1 VAGFVRKTGQWAQA
15 RALLD
20 GSAGR
25 LGAAARRAL
34 LQEAHVLRNDIVR
47 GITAQAPGGEAFQP
61 LASTTLAT
69 RRMKGLGGTKALIA
83 RADLRNAVAVVP
95 GGDEV
100 FVGVPRKAQGKDGKG
115 LVDVAAIHE
124 FGAGPVAI
132 PITPAMRRFLFAMLR
147 AAGAAER
154 HTPRGGGGRGVII
167 VRIPPRPFLR
177 PSFRLFVQAAPK
189 RFLGRVAREMRMGG
203 EG

>member
-1 VAGFVRKTGQWAQA
+1 
-15 RALLD
+15 
-20 GSAGR
+20 
-25 LGAAARRAL
+25 
-34 LQEAHVLRNDIVR
+34 
-47 GITAQAPGGEAFQP
+47 
-61 LASTTLAT
+61 
-69 RRMKGLGGTKALIA
+69 MKGLGGTKALIA

-100 FVGVPRKAQGKDGKG
+100 FVGVPRKAQGKDGKS

-132 PITPAMRRFLFAMLR
+132 PMTPAMRRFLFAMLR

-154 HTPRGGGGRGVII
+154 HTPRGGQAGGGGRGVII

-177 PSFRLFVQAAPK
+177 PSFRLFVHAAPK
-189 RFLGRVAREMRMGG
+189 RFLGRVAREMRMGS